1 MKLKHRFVIFSL
13 LFIALLPMAARPV
26 YAGGENLQLIFSG
39 LARTVFSVVKL
50 PITILASSTRTFPL
64 GLIGGVFKGTAE
76 AVGGTLL
83 GAFDTA
89 RGAAPY
95 AKYAIFA
102 I

>member
-1 MKLKHRFVIFSL
+1 MKLRHRFVTFSL
-13 LFIALLPMAARPV
+13 LFLVLFAAASRPV

-50 PITILASSTRTFPL
+50 PVTILASSTKSFLL
-64 GLIGGVFKGTAE
+64 GLITGVFKGTAE
-76 AVGGTLL
+76 VIGGTLG

-102 I
+102 L